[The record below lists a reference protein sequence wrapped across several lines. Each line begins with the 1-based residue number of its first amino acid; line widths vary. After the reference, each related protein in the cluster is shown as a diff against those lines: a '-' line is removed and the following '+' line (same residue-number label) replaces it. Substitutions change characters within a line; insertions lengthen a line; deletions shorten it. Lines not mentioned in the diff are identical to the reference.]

1 MDNIKESLAAI
12 IGSEKIDDNPVVL
25 EKYTEDHSFSRGV
38 CPMLAV
44 YPQNKTEVIEII
56 RWANRTKTPIVPVSS
71 RGSRFNGD
79 TIPFKNSIIMD
90 LRKMN
95 RILKIDESN
104 RCVMVE
110 PGVTFSQLLPEIHR
124 NGLRLN
130 MPLLPRGSKSV
141 LTSYL
146 EREPPIIPKY
156 QYDYIDPLLTLEVIY
171 GTGDELRTGSASG
184 PGDLSHLKSDMVNP
198 WGPGSIDFHRFISG
212 AQGTMGIVTWAMIKA
227 EVKPTIEK
235 TFYIPCTE
243 PAHAAALLAGLLKKR
258 VVDECLC
265 LDSVILSAI
274 LSNSNTRICKTLK
287 EDLPPCTV
295 IVRVAGY
302 KRRAE
307 ERVSIQEKYLMDI
320 CEDHGLKISREL
332 PGVKGIEN
340 NFSQRLTGETV
351 DSTSWKICSGKAY
364 PGIFFLSPLSSA
376 GKYPQVMR
384 DVVSGDSRVL
394 KNIGFYIQ
402 PLVQGRGCHLDF
414 TLFHDDEYLNKDIA
428 KKLFNELSAAF
439 IKTGAYFSRPYPHW
453 AEQVYKQNP
462 KNTEAL
468 KKIKKIFDPQHIL
481 NPGKLCFQ
489 EISND

>member
-1 MDNIKESLAAI
+1 LDNIKEALAGI
-12 IGSEKIDDNPVVL
+12 TGPEKIDDNPTVL
-25 EKYTEDHSFSRGV
+25 ETYAEDHSFLRGI

-56 RWANRTKTPIVPVSS
+56 RWANRTKTPLVPVSS
-71 RGSRFNGD
+71 GGPRFNGD
-79 TIPFKNSIIMD
+79 TIPIKSSIIMD

-95 RILKIDESN
+95 RILKIDEVN
-104 RCVMVE
+104 RCVMIE
-110 PGVTFSQLLPEIHR
+110 PGVTFSQLLPEMHR

-130 MPLLPRGSKSV
+130 MPLLPRGTKSV
-141 LTSYL
+141 MTSYL

-156 QYDYIDPLLTLEVIY
+156 QFDYIDPLLTLEVIF

-198 WGPGSIDFHRFISG
+198 WGPGSIDYHRFFSG

-227 EVKPTIEK
+227 EVRPAIEK
-235 TFYIPCTE
+235 TFYIPCPE
-243 PAHAAALLAGLLKKR
+243 SGSAAALMADLLKKR
-258 VVDECLC
+258 IVDECLC
-265 LDSVILSAI
+265 LDNVSLSAI
-274 LSNSNTRICKTLK
+274 LSDSNAPVCKALK
-287 EDLPPCTV
+287 EGLPPCTV
-295 IVRVAGY
+295 IARVAGY

-307 ERVSIQEKYLMDI
+307 ERVSIQEKYLADI
-320 CEDHGLKISREL
+320 CKDHGLKISLEL
-332 PGVKGIEN
+332 PEAKGKEK

-351 DSTSWKICSGKAY
+351 DSTSWKIRSGKAC

-394 KNIGFYIQ
+394 NNIGFYIQ
-402 PLVQGRGCHLDF
+402 PLVQGRGCHLEF
-414 TLFHDDEYLNKDIA
+414 TLFHDDEYLNKDTA

-439 IKTGAYFSRPYPHW
+439 IKAGAYFSRPYPQW
-453 AEQVYKQNP
+453 AESVYKQNP
-462 KNTEAL
+462 KNTEVL
-468 KKIKKIFDPQHIL
+468 KKIKNIFDPQHIL